1 MTCHLCASL
10 HLSER
15 GLQTDALAV
24 PYVINK
30 WDLQEQNGRKERAVI
45 SVLASRW
52 QLLDAETS
60 QSSLFFFMPVHR
72 MNIYLDCDFS
82 LCYTTEVQLIRSK
95 KGTGGD
101 RANLLLLGL
110 IG

>member
-1 MTCHLCASL
+1 MLHCTFQKEASIL
-10 HLSER
+10 
-15 GLQTDALAV
+15 TDALAV

-52 QLLDAETS
+52 QLLDAS

-95 KGTGGD
+95 KGTGRD